1 MHSFANLVLGCFD
14 AIDWEIEIAVSAQ
27 CGLYKYYTTIRLC
40 CCLIKISCC
49 GSAGQHSL
57 ATPPNYCKTVS
68 TTQHITAQFGLRL
81 LLLLLLY
88 FYYYHSCYY
97 CYYLPTC
104 CSCSCCWITA
114 PFLLLSP
121 MWNNFSH
128 RGFWNAIALHHQL
141 IAAAITAFLDLPVT
155 SGPSPCLD
163 DSI

>member
-1 MHSFANLVLGCFD
+1 MFWRNWLGNWNCCFCSMWIVQVLYD
-14 AIDWEIEIAVSAQ
+14 
-27 CGLYKYYTTIRLC
+27 YTIRLC
-40 CCLIKISCC
+40 CCLICLIKISCC

-68 TTQHITAQFGLRL
+68 TIQHITAQFGLRL

-114 PFLLLSP
+114 PFLFAFAHACGTTSVTEGV
-121 MWNNFSH
+121 WNF
-128 RGFWNAIALHHQL
+128 NAIALHHQL
-141 IAAAITAFLDLPVT
+141 IAAAITAFLDLPAT

-163 DSI
+163 HI